1 MERDA
6 TIAPQAITSL
16 MVGLIE
22 AMMPGPYRIQAQRRW
37 SMDYVTLVGL
47 LAGTLT
53 TIAFIPQLQQTWR
66 TRSAQDVSL
75 GMLITFVTGVF
86 LWLVYG
92 LMLGALPVILANVTT
107 LVLTLAILILK
118 MRYRS

>member
-1 MERDA
+1 
-6 TIAPQAITSL
+6 
-16 MVGLIE
+16 
-22 AMMPGPYRIQAQRRW
+22 
-37 SMDYVTLVGL
+37 MDYVTLVGL

-92 LMLGALPVILANVTT
+92 LMLGALPVILANVIT

>member
-1 MERDA
+1 
-6 TIAPQAITSL
+6 
-16 MVGLIE
+16 
-22 AMMPGPYRIQAQRRW
+22 
-37 SMDYVTLVGL
+37 MDQVTLIGL

-75 GMLITFVTGVF
+75 GMLLTFIVGVF

-92 LMLGALPVILANVTT
+92 LLLGALPIILANLVT

-118 MRYRS
+118 VRYRS